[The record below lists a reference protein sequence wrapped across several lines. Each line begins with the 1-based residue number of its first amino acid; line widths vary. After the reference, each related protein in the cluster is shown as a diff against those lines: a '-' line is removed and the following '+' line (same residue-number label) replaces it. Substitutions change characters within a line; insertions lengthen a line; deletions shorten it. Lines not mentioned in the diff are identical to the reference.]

1 MLREEQERR
10 VTTNLLEAARW
21 FALITAEL
29 VVLFLALS
37 FLIGLLRAWAPDEK
51 IRLVFEKR
59 GPVGAYVGGTSL
71 GAITPFCSCSTIP
84 VLAGLLRSG
93 APFGPTMTFLFA
105 SPLLDPVVLGLL
117 AFVIGLKGAALYAVV
132 TFVAS
137 IGRGVLLA
145 RLGLESDVKEAA
157 YRDKGEDGCCS
168 VDLLPAWRRA
178 WSEAWGFFVPVLPY
192 MLVGTAIGALVYGFI
207 PTAWVA
213 SVAGA
218 DQPLAIPMAAAF
230 GVPIYVTAETFF
242 PITSALLEKGM
253 GLGAVVALIVIGM
266 GVSLPEVSM
275 LAGLFRVR
283 LVSVLVASVFVVGI
297 VSGTLFAFAR
307 V

>member
-1 MLREEQERR
+1 M
-10 VTTNLLEAARW
+10 
-21 FALITAEL
+21 
-29 VVLFLALS
+29 
-37 FLIGLLRAWAPDEK
+37 
-51 IRLVFEKR
+51 FEKR
-59 GPVGAYVGGTSL
+59 SPVGAYVGGAAL
-71 GAITPFCSCSTIP
+71 AAITPYCSCSGIP

-105 SPLLDPVVLGLL
+105 SPLLDPVVLVLL

-137 IGRGVLLA
+137 IGMGVLLA

-157 YRDKGEDGCCS
+157 YRSKDEDGCCS
-168 VDLLPAWRRA
+168 VGLLPAWRRA
-178 WSEAWGFFVPVLPY
+178 WSEACGFFVAVLPY
-192 MLVGTAIGALVYGFI
+192 LLVGTAIGAVVYGFI
-207 PTAWVA
+207 PTEWVA

-230 GVPIYVTAETFF
+230 GVPIYVNAETFF

-253 GLGAVVALIVIGM
+253 GLGAVVALVITGM

-283 LVSVLVASVFVVGI
+283 LVAVLVASVFVVAI
-297 VSGTLFAFAR
+297 ASGMIFANMG

>member
-1 MLREEQERR
+1 M
-10 VTTNLLEAARW
+10 TANLLEATRW
-21 FALITAEL
+21 FVVITAEL

-37 FLIGLLRAWAPDEK
+37 FLIGLLQAWVPEQK
-51 IRLVFEKR
+51 VRLVFEKR
-59 GPVGAYVGGTSL
+59 GPMGAYLGGAVL
-71 GAITPFCSCSTIP
+71 GAITPFCSCSSIP

-105 SPLLDPVVLGLL
+105 SPLLDPVVFGLL
-117 AFVIGLKGAALYAVV
+117 AFVIGFKGAALYAVV

-137 IGRGVLLA
+137 IGMGVLLA

-157 YRDKGEDGCCS
+157 YRSKSEDGCCS
-168 VDLLPAWRRA
+168 EDLLLSVWRRA

-192 MLVGTAIGALVYGFI
+192 LLVGTAIGAAVYGFI
-207 PTAWVA
+207 PTEWVA
-213 SVAGA
+213 SVAGE

-230 GVPIYVTAETFF
+230 GVPIYVNAETFF

-253 GLGAVVALIVIGM
+253 GLGAVVALVVTGM

-283 LVSVLVASVFVVGI
+283 LVAVLVASVFVVAIG
-297 VSGTLFAFAR
+297 SGMIFTHMG

>member
-1 MLREEQERR
+1 MSA
-10 VTTNLLEAARW
+10 NLLEATRW
-21 FALITAEL
+21 FVVMTAEL
-29 VVLFLALS
+29 IVLFLALS
-37 FLIGLLRAWAPDEK
+37 FLIGLLGAWVPEQK
-51 IRLVFEKR
+51 VRLVFEKR
-59 GPVGAYVGGTSL
+59 SPVGAYLGGAAL

-105 SPLLDPVVLGLL
+105 SPLLDPVVLALL
-117 AFVIGLKGAALYAVV
+117 TFVIGLKGAALYAVV

-137 IGRGVLLA
+137 IGMGVLLA

-157 YRDKGEDGCCS
+157 YRSKDEDECCS
-168 VDLLPAWRRA
+168 ADLLPVWRRA
-178 WSEAWGFFVPVLPY
+178 WSEAWGFFVAVLPY
-192 MLVGTAIGALVYGFI
+192 LLVGTAIGALVYGFI
-207 PTAWVA
+207 PTEWVA
-213 SVAGA
+213 SVVGE

-230 GVPIYVTAETFF
+230 GVPIYVSAETFF

-253 GLGAVVALIVIGM
+253 GLGAVVALVITGM

-283 LVSVLVASVFVVGI
+283 LVAVLIVSVFVVAIG
-297 VSGTLFAFAR
+297 SGMIFAH
-307 V
+307 VGV

>member
-1 MLREEQERR
+1 MMA
-10 VTTNLLEAARW
+10 NLLEATRW
-21 FALITAEL
+21 FVVMTAEL

-37 FLIGLLRAWAPDEK
+37 FLIGLLQAWVPEEK
-51 IRLVFEKR
+51 VRLVFEKR
-59 GPVGAYVGGTSL
+59 SPVGAYVGGAAL
-71 GAITPFCSCSTIP
+71 GAITPFCTCSTIL

-137 IGRGVLLA
+137 IGMGVLLA
-145 RLGLESDVKEAA
+145 RLGLESDVKQAA
-157 YRDKGEDGCCS
+157 YRSKGEDGCCS
-168 VDLLPAWRRA
+168 VDLLPVWRRA

-192 MLVGTAIGALVYGFI
+192 LLVGTAIGAVVYGFI
-207 PTAWVA
+207 PTEWVA
-213 SVAGA
+213 SVAGP

-230 GVPIYVTAETFF
+230 GVPIYVNAETFF

-253 GLGAVVALIVIGM
+253 GLGAVVALVVTGM

-275 LAGLFRVR
+275 LAGLFQVR
-283 LVSVLVASVFVVGI
+283 LVVVLVASVFVVAIG
-297 VSGTLFAFAR
+297 SGMIFAHMG

>member
-1 MLREEQERR
+1 M
-10 VTTNLLEAARW
+10 TANLLEATRW
-21 FALITAEL
+21 FVVMTAEL

-37 FLIGLLRAWAPDEK
+37 FLIGLLQTWVPEEK
-51 IRLVFEKR
+51 VRLVFEKR
-59 GPVGAYVGGTSL
+59 GPVGAYLGGAVL
-71 GAITPFCSCSTIP
+71 GAITPFCSCSGIP
-84 VLAGLLRSG
+84 VLAGLLRNG

-137 IGRGVLLA
+137 IGMGVLLA
-145 RLGLESDVKEAA
+145 RLGFESDVKEAA
-157 YRDKGEDGCCS
+157 YRSQGEDGCCS
-168 VDLLPAWRRA
+168 VGLLSVWRRA

-192 MLVGTAIGALVYGFI
+192 LLVGTATGALVYGFI
-207 PTAWVA
+207 PTEWVA

-218 DQPLAIPMAAAF
+218 DQPLAIPIAAAF
-230 GVPIYVTAETFF
+230 GVPIYVNAETFF

-253 GLGAVVALIVIGM
+253 GLGAVVALVITGM

-275 LAGLFRVR
+275 LAGLLRVR
-283 LVSVLVASVFVVGI
+283 LVAVLVASVFVVAIG
-297 VSGTLFAFAR
+297 SGMIFAHMG

>member
-1 MLREEQERR
+1 MSA
-10 VTTNLLEAARW
+10 NLLEATRW
-21 FALITAEL
+21 FVVMTAEL
-29 VVLFLALS
+29 IVLFLALS
-37 FLIGLLRAWAPDEK
+37 FLIGLLGAWVPEQK
-51 IRLVFEKR
+51 VRLVFEKR
-59 GPVGAYVGGTSL
+59 SPVGAYLGGAAL

-105 SPLLDPVVLGLL
+105 SPLLDPVVLALL
-117 AFVIGLKGAALYAVV
+117 TFVIGLKGAALYAVV

-137 IGRGVLLA
+137 IGMGVLLA

-157 YRDKGEDGCCS
+157 YRSKDEDECCS
-168 VDLLPAWRRA
+168 VDLLPVWRRA
-178 WSEAWGFFVPVLPY
+178 WSEAWGFFVAVLPY
-192 MLVGTAIGALVYGFI
+192 LLVGTAIGALVYGFI
-207 PTAWVA
+207 PAQWVA
-213 SVAGA
+213 SVAGE

-230 GVPIYVTAETFF
+230 GVPIYVNAETFF

-253 GLGAVVALIVIGM
+253 GLGAVVALVITGM

-275 LAGLFRVR
+275 LAGLFRAR
-283 LVSVLVASVFVVGI
+283 LVAMLVASVFVVAIG
-297 VSGTLFAFAR
+297 SGTIFAPMG

>member
-1 MLREEQERR
+1 MT
-10 VTTNLLEAARW
+10 VNLLEAARW
-21 FALITAEL
+21 FVVMTAEL
-29 VVLFLALS
+29 VVLFLTLS
-37 FLIGLLRAWAPDEK
+37 FLIGLLQAWVPEEK
-51 IRLVFEKR
+51 VRLMFEKR
-59 GPVGAYVGGTSL
+59 SPVGAYVGGATL
-71 GAITPFCSCSTIP
+71 GAITPFCTCSSIP

-93 APFGPTMTFLFA
+93 APFGPTMAFLFA

-117 AFVIGLKGAALYAVV
+117 AFVVGLKGAALYAVV

-137 IGRGVLLA
+137 IGMGVLLA

-157 YRDKGEDGCCS
+157 YRREGEDGCCS
-168 VDLLPAWRRA
+168 VDLLLPVWRRA

-192 MLVGTAIGALVYGFI
+192 LLVGTAIGALVYGFI
-207 PTAWVA
+207 PTEWVV
-213 SVAGA
+213 SVAGP

-230 GVPIYVTAETFF
+230 GVPIYVNAETFF

-253 GLGAVVALIVIGM
+253 GLGAVVALVVTGM

-283 LVSVLVASVFVVGI
+283 LVVVLVASVFVVAIGGGM
-297 VSGTLFAFAR
+297 VFAR
-307 V
+307 MGI

>member
-1 MLREEQERR
+1 M
-10 VTTNLLEAARW
+10 TANLLEATRW
-21 FALITAEL
+21 FVVMTAEL
-29 VVLFLALS
+29 VALFLALS
-37 FLIGLLRAWAPDEK
+37 FLIVLLQAWVPEENV
-51 IRLVFEKR
+51 RLMFEKR
-59 GPVGAYVGGTSL
+59 RPVGAYVGGAAL
-71 GAITPFCSCSTIP
+71 GAITPFCSCSGIP

-93 APFGPTMTFLFA
+93 APFGPTMAFLFA

-137 IGRGVLLA
+137 IGMGVLLA

-157 YRDKGEDGCCS
+157 YRSKGEDGCCS
-168 VDLLPAWRRA
+168 VDLLLPVWRRA
-178 WSEAWGFFVPVLPY
+178 WSEAWGFFVPILPY
-192 MLVGTAIGALVYGFI
+192 LLVGTAIGSVVYGFI
-207 PTAWVA
+207 PTQWIA

-218 DQPLAIPMAAAF
+218 DQPLAIPMAAAL
-230 GVPIYVTAETFF
+230 GVPIYVNAETFF

-253 GLGAVVALIVIGM
+253 GLGAVVALVVTGM

-283 LVSVLVASVFVVGI
+283 LVAVLIVSVFVVAIGSGI
-297 VSGTLFAFAR
+297 IFAH
-307 V
+307 VGV

>member
-1 MLREEQERR
+1 MMA
-10 VTTNLLEAARW
+10 NLLEATKW
-21 FALITAEL
+21 FLVMTAEL

-37 FLIGLLRAWAPDEK
+37 FLIGVLGAWVPEEK
-51 IRLVFEKR
+51 VRLVFEKR
-59 GPVGAYVGGTSL
+59 GPVGAYVGGAAL
-71 GAITPFCSCSTIP
+71 GAITPFCTCSTIP

-137 IGRGVLLA
+137 IGMGALLA
-145 RLGLESDVKEAA
+145 RLGLESDVKEAT
-157 YRDKGEDGCCS
+157 YRSKKGEHGCCS
-168 VDLLPAWRRA
+168 VDLLPVWRRA

-192 MLVGTAIGALVYGFI
+192 LLIGTAIGALVYGFI
-207 PTAWVA
+207 PTEWVA

-218 DQPLAIPMAAAF
+218 DQPLAIPMAAAL
-230 GVPIYVTAETFF
+230 GVPIYVSAETFF

-253 GLGAVVALIVIGM
+253 GLGAVVALVVTGM

-283 LVSVLVASVFVVGI
+283 LVAVLVASVFVVAIG
-297 VSGTLFAFAR
+297 SGMIFAH
-307 V
+307 VGV

>member
-1 MLREEQERR
+1 
-10 VTTNLLEAARW
+10 VVK
-21 FALITAEL
+21 TAEL

-37 FLIGLLRAWAPDEK
+37 FLIGLLGAWVPEEK
-51 IRLVFEKR
+51 VRLVFEKR
-59 GPVGAYVGGTSL
+59 GPVGAYAGGGAL

-137 IGRGVLLA
+137 IGMGVLLA
-145 RLGLESDVKEAA
+145 RLGLETDVKEAA
-157 YRDKGEDGCCS
+157 HRSTKGEDGCCS
-168 VDLLPAWRRA
+168 VSLLPVWRRA
-178 WSEAWGFFVPVLPY
+178 WSEAWGFFVPVVPY
-192 MLVGTAIGALVYGFI
+192 LLVGTAIGALVYGFI
-207 PTAWVA
+207 PTEWVA

-242 PITSALLEKGM
+242 PITSALLEKGT
-253 GLGAVVALIVIGM
+253 GVGAVIALVITGM
-266 GVSLPEVSM
+266 GISLPEVSM

-283 LVSVLVASVFVVGI
+283 LVAVLVASVFVVAIG
-297 VSGTLFAFAR
+297 SGMIFTHMD

>member
-1 MLREEQERR
+1 M
-10 VTTNLLEAARW
+10 TANLLEAARW
-21 FALITAEL
+21 FVVMTAEL

-37 FLIGLLRAWAPDEK
+37 FLIGLLQAWVPEEK
-51 IRLVFEKR
+51 VRLVFEKR
-59 GPVGAYVGGTSL
+59 GPAGAYVAGAAL
-71 GAITPFCSCSTIP
+71 GAITPFCTCSTIP

-132 TFVAS
+132 IFVAS
-137 IGRGVLLA
+137 IGMGALLA
-145 RLGLESDVKEAA
+145 KLGLKSDLKEAV
-157 YRDKGEDGCCS
+157 YRSKGEEGCCS
-168 VDLLPAWRRA
+168 VGFLPVWRRA

-192 MLVGTAIGALVYGFI
+192 LLVGTAIGAVVYGFI
-207 PTAWVA
+207 LTEWVA
-213 SVAGA
+213 FVAGP
-218 DQPLAIPMAAAF
+218 DQPLAIRMAAAF

-242 PITSALLEKGM
+242 PLTSALLEKGM
-253 GLGAVVALIVIGM
+253 GLGAVVALIVTGM

-283 LVSVLVASVFVVGI
+283 LVAVLVTSVFVVAIG
-297 VSGTLFAFAR
+297 SGMIFAQMG

>member
-1 MLREEQERR
+1 M
-10 VTTNLLEAARW
+10 TANLLEAARW
-21 FALITAEL
+21 FVVMTAEL

-37 FLIGLLRAWAPDEK
+37 YLIGLLQAWVPEEK
-51 IRLVFEKR
+51 VRLMFEKR
-59 GPVGAYVGGTSL
+59 SPVGAYVGGAAL
-71 GAITPFCSCSTIP
+71 GAITPFCSCSGIP

-93 APFGPTMTFLFA
+93 APFGPTMAFLFA

-137 IGRGVLLA
+137 IGMGVLLA
-145 RLGLESDVKEAA
+145 MLGLESDVKDAA
-157 YRDKGEDGCCS
+157 YRSKGEDGCCS
-168 VDLLPAWRRA
+168 VDLLPVWQRA

-192 MLVGTAIGALVYGFI
+192 LLVGTAIGAVVYGFI
-207 PTAWVA
+207 PTEWVA
-213 SVAGA
+213 SVAGP

-230 GVPIYVTAETFF
+230 GVPIYVNAETFF

-253 GLGAVVALIVIGM
+253 GLGAVVALVVTGM

-283 LVSVLVASVFVVGI
+283 LVAVLVASVFVVAIGNGMI
-297 VSGTLFAFAR
+297 FAHMG

>member
-1 MLREEQERR
+1 M
-10 VTTNLLEAARW
+10 TANLLEATRW
-21 FALITAEL
+21 FVVTTAEL

-37 FLIGLLRAWAPDEK
+37 FLIGLLQAWVPEEK

-59 GPVGAYVGGTSL
+59 SPVGAYVGGASL
-71 GAITPFCSCSTIP
+71 GALTPFCSCSSIP

-117 AFVIGLKGAALYAVV
+117 AFVIGLKGAALYAIV

-137 IGRGVLLA
+137 IAMGGLLA

-157 YRDKGEDGCCS
+157 YRSKGEDGCCS
-168 VDLLPAWRRA
+168 ENLFPVWRRA
-178 WSEAWGFFVPVLPY
+178 WSEAWGFFVPVVPY
-192 MLVGTAIGALVYGFI
+192 LLVGTAIGAVVYSFI
-207 PTAWVA
+207 PTEWVA
-213 SVAGA
+213 SFAGP

-230 GVPIYVTAETFF
+230 GVPIYVNAETFL

-253 GLGAVVALIVIGM
+253 GLGAVVALVVTGM

-283 LVSVLVASVFVVGI
+283 LVVVLVASVFVVAIG
-297 VSGTLFAFAR
+297 SGMIFAHMG

>member
-1 MLREEQERR
+1 MSA
-10 VTTNLLEAARW
+10 NLLEATRW
-21 FALITAEL
+21 FVVMTAEL
-29 VVLFLALS
+29 IVLFLALS
-37 FLIGLLRAWAPDEK
+37 FLIGLLGAWVPEQK
-51 IRLVFEKR
+51 VHLVFEKR
-59 GPVGAYVGGTSL
+59 SPVGAYLGGAAL

-105 SPLLDPVVLGLL
+105 SPLLDPVVLALL
-117 AFVIGLKGAALYAVV
+117 TFVIGFKGAALYAVV
-132 TFVAS
+132 TFVSA
-137 IGRGVLLA
+137 IGMGVLLA

-157 YRDKGEDGCCS
+157 YRSKDEDDCCS
-168 VDLLPAWRRA
+168 VGLIPVWRRA
-178 WSEAWGFFVPVLPY
+178 WSEAWGFFVPVVPY
-192 MLVGTAIGALVYGFI
+192 LLVGTAIGAVVYSFI
-207 PTAWVA
+207 PTEWVA
-213 SVAGA
+213 SVAGP

-230 GVPIYVTAETFF
+230 GVPIYVNAETFL

-253 GLGAVVALIVIGM
+253 GLGAVVALVVTGM

-283 LVSVLVASVFVVGI
+283 LVVVLVASVFVVAIG
-297 VSGTLFAFAR
+297 SGMIFAHMG

>member
-1 MLREEQERR
+1 M
-10 VTTNLLEAARW
+10 TANLLEATRW
-21 FALITAEL
+21 FVVVTAEL
-29 VVLFLALS
+29 VVLFVALS
-37 FLIGLLRAWAPDEK
+37 FLIGLLQAWVPEEK
-51 IRLVFEKR
+51 VRLVFEKR
-59 GPVGAYVGGTSL
+59 SPVGAYVGGAVL
-71 GAITPFCSCSTIP
+71 GALTPFCTCSSIL

-137 IGRGVLLA
+137 IGMGVLLA
-145 RLGLESDVKEAA
+145 RLGLESDVKQAA
-157 YRDKGEDGCCS
+157 YRSKGEDGCCS
-168 VDLLPAWRRA
+168 VDLLPVWRRA

-192 MLVGTAIGALVYGFI
+192 LLVGTAIGAVVYGFI
-207 PTAWVA
+207 PTEWVA
-213 SVAGA
+213 SVAGP

-253 GLGAVVALIVIGM
+253 GLGAVVALVVTGM

-275 LAGLFRVR
+275 LAGLFQVR
-283 LVSVLVASVFVVGI
+283 LVVVLVASVFVVAIG
-297 VSGTLFAFAR
+297 SGMIFAHMG

>member
-1 MLREEQERR
+1 M
-10 VTTNLLEAARW
+10 TANLLEAARW
-21 FALITAEL
+21 FVVMTAEL

-37 FLIGLLRAWAPDEK
+37 FLIGLLQAWVPEEK
-51 IRLVFEKR
+51 VRLVFEKR
-59 GPVGAYVGGTSL
+59 SLVSAYVGGAVL
-71 GAITPFCSCSTIP
+71 GAITPFCSCSTVP

-117 AFVIGLKGAALYAVV
+117 AFVIGLKGAGLYAAV

-137 IGRGVLLA
+137 IGMGVLLA
-145 RLGLESDVKEAA
+145 RLRLESAVKEAA
-157 YRDKGEDGCCS
+157 YRSKDEDGCCS
-168 VDLLPAWRRA
+168 VDLLPVWRRA

-192 MLVGTAIGALVYGFI
+192 LLVGTAIGAVVYGFI
-207 PTAWVA
+207 PTEWVA

-218 DQPLAIPMAAAF
+218 DRPLAIPMAAAF

-253 GLGAVVALIVIGM
+253 GLGAVVALVITGM
-266 GVSLPEVSM
+266 GVSLPEVTM

-283 LVSVLVASVFVVGI
+283 LVAVLVASVFVVAIG
-297 VSGTLFAFAR
+297 SGMIFAHMG

>member
-1 MLREEQERR
+1 M
-10 VTTNLLEAARW
+10 TANLLEATRW
-21 FALITAEL
+21 FVVVTAEL

-37 FLIGLLRAWAPDEK
+37 FLIGLLQAWVPEEK
-51 IRLVFEKR
+51 VRLVFEKR
-59 GPVGAYVGGTSL
+59 SPVGAYVGGAVL
-71 GAITPFCSCSTIP
+71 GALTPFCTCSSIP

-117 AFVIGLKGAALYAVV
+117 AFVIGLKGATLYAVV

-137 IGRGVLLA
+137 IGMGVVLA

-157 YRDKGEDGCCS
+157 YRSKDEDGCCS
-168 VDLLPAWRRA
+168 VGLLPAWRTA
-178 WSEAWGFFVPVLPY
+178 WSEAWGFLVAVLPY
-192 MLVGTAIGALVYGFI
+192 LLVGTAIGAVVYGFI
-207 PTAWVA
+207 PTEWVA

-230 GVPIYVTAETFF
+230 GVPIYVNDETFF

-253 GLGAVVALIVIGM
+253 GLGAVVALVITGM

-283 LVSVLVASVFVVGI
+283 LVAVLVASVFVVAIASGMIFANMGI
-297 VSGTLFAFAR
+297 
-307 V
+307 